1 MNMLVKILRWIHK
14 TSSSHPRIIIVFF
27 LLISMAGFAS
37 LPFIRTS
44 PSLIPEPGQ
53 TFPVTQL
60 LVEQIALFG
69 DRDLLTIAI
78 ELPEPPGDSFVKT
91 LDSLSKE
98 LKQIPGVKLVRFRLL
113 DPEDSDQVDE
123 LRNNFLTGMDARQRE
138 NLRELLNP
146 DGIKETFKKNL
157 NLLWTFQNKYPILF
171 LKILRD
177 PVGLDRF
184 MWESKIQEDGGSSVT
199 NESQQTEIDSKSRA
213 TPKFLRQFLGN
224 EHLLFSSPDLR
235 IYLLN
240 ITPKFSEVDVVRTAE
255 LLKQVKAVLSEKLP
269 AFMNN
274 CSGITES
281 AKSDMRWLLT
291 GRLAFMDESYE
302 LLKEG
307 IWKILIISVILC
319 LGFILAFYR
328 SLWATAI
335 LFIPIAAG
343 IGPNY
348 GLIFLAHDEI
358 NPLVMSVSG
367 VLFGLGTDYGVHLWS
382 RFTEEIDR
390 GYSPVKASSIACE
403 QTGPPVV
410 IGAVTNILAFLCL
423 CLSRD
428 TGLFQL
434 GYIGAIGLILTLVAS
449 LFLFPAIV
457 ALLANSKQ
465 SYYPRMRPR
474 IGSFARVFRKMPGMT
489 VFISGVV
496 LAILLFGSVLVS
508 YEKDLFKAT
517 YARDMDSTATAKW
530 ISGKFGVDF
539 SQPTLLFFDAPDLNE
554 GLTIQRQV
562 DHILRELKQ
571 RNHEIVLFDSVSHI
585 MAPAFERQAN
595 LALVSR
601 ILDQWPELKAT
612 FMKLVANSMLSQ
624 TSAETMK
631 RSFDELHFL
640 LEELKATLATQK
652 DTQLEGQEIKE
663 YIARVGSNYRFLT
676 RILFSGHVLNSEE
689 MNETHKQIT
698 TAMTGLPVQVNT
710 CSPRQAMAEYIQN
723 TNSEVFRLGLL
734 VVVTVIIF
742 FFALFRHPTMVA
754 LSLTPMLGAF
764 ASVFGVMGYIGN
776 GLPNS
781 MVAVAPLIFGLS
793 MDNGVHVVMG
803 SVQGLAPSVIKT
815 MEHITRP
822 ILFISTTNVL
832 GFVALLTSRHYPL
845 EFLGWAML
853 IGTAAS
859 VFLSLVTLPAIL
871 LTMERRKSRI

>member
-1 MNMLVKILRWIHK
+1 
-14 TSSSHPRIIIVFF
+14 
-27 LLISMAGFAS
+27 
-37 LPFIRTS
+37 
-44 PSLIPEPGQ
+44 
-53 TFPVTQL
+53 
-60 LVEQIALFG
+60 
-69 DRDLLTIAI
+69 
-78 ELPEPPGDSFVKT
+78 
-91 LDSLSKE
+91 
-98 LKQIPGVKLVRFRLL
+98 
-113 DPEDSDQVDE
+113 
-123 LRNNFLTGMDARQRE
+123 
-138 NLRELLNP
+138 
-146 DGIKETFKKNL
+146 
-157 NLLWTFQNKYPILF
+157 
-171 LKILRD
+171 
-177 PVGLDRF
+177 
-184 MWESKIQEDGGSSVT
+184 
-199 NESQQTEIDSKSRA
+199 
-213 TPKFLRQFLGN
+213 
-224 EHLLFSSPDLR
+224 
-235 IYLLN
+235 
-240 ITPKFSEVDVVRTAE
+240 
-255 LLKQVKAVLSEKLP
+255 
-269 AFMNN
+269 
-274 CSGITES
+274 
-281 AKSDMRWLLT
+281 
-291 GRLAFMDESYE
+291 
-302 LLKEG
+302 
-307 IWKILIISVILC
+307 
-319 LGFILAFYR
+319 
-328 SLWATAI
+328 
-335 LFIPIAAG
+335 
-343 IGPNY
+343 
-348 GLIFLAHDEI
+348 LAHDEI

-382 RFTEEIDR
+382 RFTEEIDK

-434 GYIGAIGLILTLVAS
+434 GYIGAIGLVLTLVAS

-457 ALLANSKQ
+457 ALLANSKK

-474 IGSFARVFRKMPGMT
+474 IGSFARVFGNMPGMT

-496 LAILLFGSVLVS
+496 LAIVLFGSVRVS

-517 YARDMDSTATAKW
+517 YARDMDSTATAQW

-539 SQPTLLFFDAPDLNE
+539 SQPTLLFFDAPNLNE

-571 RNHEIVLFDSVSHI
+571 RNHEIVLFDSVSNL
-585 MAPAFERQAN
+585 MAPELERQAN
-595 LALVSR
+595 LGSVSR

-612 FMKLVANSMLSQ
+612 FLKLVSSSMLSQ
-624 TSAETMK
+624 ASAETMK
-631 RSFDELHFL
+631 RSFVALHDL
-640 LEELKATLATQK
+640 LEALKVTLATQK
-652 DTQLEGQEIKE
+652 EPQLAGPEIKD

-676 RILFSGHVLNSEE
+676 RILFSGDVLNSEE

-698 TAMTGLPVQVNT
+698 AAMTGLPVQVNT

-734 VVVTVIIF
+734 VVVAVIIF
-742 FFALFRHPTMVA
+742 FFALFRHPTMIA